1 VTDSTVVLP
10 NKTGL
15 LSNIFMESRDIENKE
30 ERNNE
35 RDGIMGRI

>member
-1 VTDSTVVLP
+1 MIDSIVVLL
-10 NKTGL
+10 NKIGL
-15 LSNIFMESRDIENKE
+15 LFNIFMESRDIENKE